1 MTDHGGSID
10 ASIDAAI
17 DALSGGAL
25 SLLEDSIRIN
35 SVNPEFI
42 GVRRE
47 DVIGGETR
55 CARLIGDFLGS
66 HGFELHEVAPDPDRV
81 NVVARA
87 RGTGG
92 GRSLI
97 VNGHVDTV
105 APFRPDQWLGGSPW
119 TPIRRDGRI
128 YGLGATDM
136 AAGLVSGALAAA
148 ALVRAGITLAGDLML
163 HAVVGEE
170 TGSHRIG
177 TSAVLEAGFTA
188 DAAIVAEPSSC
199 PEPLSIAPVSV
210 GSLSLWIT
218 VRGRG
223 SHAGNRADAIRSGR
237 LGASAGVNAVEKLI
251 ALVVALQKLEHDWGF
266 SKRHPAFQAGQFT
279 MMPSVFHGDVG
290 FPSVGYMADRAE
302 VGFIVWYSPD
312 EEPSAVRAEIEAFI
326 AHAAALDPWLRE
338 NPPELDWRRNWP
350 AANTSPD
357 HPLVRLL
364 VEQRA
369 SVRGR
374 APGRDTRG
382 FTAVSDATWF
392 EAKGI
397 AAVVFGPGNLRVA
410 HALNEYVEIA
420 EVIDAARIM
429 ARTMLRWCGAA
440 P

>member
-1 MTDHGGSID
+1 MKDFGDVID
-10 ASIDAAI
+10 AHIEAKSAN
-17 DALSGGAL
+17 AL
-25 SLLEDSIRIN
+25 SLLEDVIRIN

-42 GVRRE
+42 GIRRE

-55 CARLIGDFLGS
+55 CARLIGGFLEG
-66 HGFELHEVAPDPDRV
+66 HGFELHEVAPDPERV

-87 RGTGG
+87 RGSGG

-105 APFRPDQWLGGSPW
+105 APFRPEQWLGGSPW
-119 TPIRRDGRI
+119 TPVRRDGRI

-136 AAGLVSGALAAA
+136 AAGLVSATLAAA
-148 ALVRAGITLAGDLML
+148 ALAEAGISLAGDLMVQ
-163 HAVVGEE
+163 AVVGEE
-170 TGSHRIG
+170 TGSHRLG

-199 PEPLSIAPVSV
+199 PAPLTIAPVSV

-218 VRGRG
+218 VRGRA

-251 ALVVALQKLEHDWGF
+251 SLVNALQKLERDWGF
-266 SKRHPAFQAGQFT
+266 SKRHPAFEAGQFT

-290 FPSVGYMADRAE
+290 FPSVGYMADRAQ
-302 VGFIVWYSPD
+302 VGFIIWYAPD
-312 EEPSAVRAEIEAFI
+312 EEPTAIRAEVETFI
-326 AHAAALDPWLRE
+326 GHVVALDPWLRE

-350 AANTSPD
+350 AANTSPE

-369 SVRGR
+369 SVLGR
-374 APGRDTRG
+374 APGRDTQG

-397 AAVVFGPGNLRVA
+397 PAVVFGPGNLRVA
-410 HALNEYVEIA
+410 HALDEYVEVA
-420 EVIDAARIM
+420 EVVAAARIM
-429 ARTMLRWCGAA
+429 ARTMLHWCGEAR
-440 P
+440 